1 MTFDKVFCLFEQ
13 SGTFKNAFK
22 KIGHKAYD
30 CDIVKTEHT
39 NFTLDLFKE
48 INDAKDGRKKTI
60 FDLIKKDDLIM
71 AFFPCTYFSDQSQLD
86 SRGDSFSKKNWTL
99 KEKLEYSSNLMIKRA
114 LAYKTLCNLCI
125 IALEKNFKLIIENP
139 TGNVG
144 FLKQYFPIK
153 TKIIINDRS
162 LYGDDFKKSTQFFFV
177 NCEPAFHLEEICK
190 KNNNKIKKV
199 EKLHTSERSI
209 ISSDFADIFIRN
221 WVLE

>member
-1 MTFDKVFCLFEQ
+1 MCFNDVFCLFEQ

-30 CDIVKTEHT
+30 LDIVKTEHT
-39 NFTLDLFKE
+39 DFILDLFEE
-48 INDAKDGRKKTI
+48 INNAKNKKAKTI
-60 FDLIKKDDLIM
+60 FDSIKKDDLII
-71 AFFPCTYFSDQSQLD
+71 AFFPCTYFSDQSQMG
-86 SRGDSFSKKNWTL
+86 SRGDSFGQKKWTQ

-139 TGNVG
+139 TGNCG

-153 TKIIINDRS
+153 SKVIIKDRS

-190 KNNNKIKKV
+190 KNNNKIKKI
-199 EKLHTSERSI
+199 EKLHTPERSI

>member
-1 MTFDKVFCLFEQ
+1 MCFNDVFCLFEQ

-30 CDIVKTEHT
+30 LDIVKTEHT
-39 NFTLDLFKE
+39 NYVLDLFEE
-48 INDAKDGRKKTI
+48 INNAKNKKTKTI
-60 FDLIKKDDLIM
+60 FDLIKTDDLII
-71 AFFPCTYFSDQSQLD
+71 AFFPCTYFSDQSQMG
-86 SRGDSFSKKNWTL
+86 SRGDSFGQKKWTQ

-139 TGNVG
+139 TGNCG

-153 TKIIINDRS
+153 SKVIIKDRS

-190 KNNNKIKKV
+190 KNNNKIKKI
-199 EKLHTSERSI
+199 EKLHTPERSI